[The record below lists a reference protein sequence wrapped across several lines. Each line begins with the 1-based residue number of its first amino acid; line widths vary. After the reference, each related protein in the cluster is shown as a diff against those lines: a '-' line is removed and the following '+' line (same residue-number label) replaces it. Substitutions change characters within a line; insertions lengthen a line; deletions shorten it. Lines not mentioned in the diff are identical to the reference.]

1 MITNNWI
8 YSQRL
13 GDVFITH
20 DNIGWVVGK
29 DLKNHCV
36 ALTKQDME
44 KPITSLYKSP
54 VAKRKVKT
62 TARTPLELSLNHVE
76 LT

>member
-1 MITNNWI
+1 MFNNTWI

-13 GDVFITH
+13 GDVFMTH

-44 KPITSLYKSP
+44 KPKTSLLKQP
-54 VAKRKVKT
+54 IKTRNRKT
-62 TARTPLELSLNHVE
+62 TNGTLPQLLNSSLG
-76 LT
+76 

>member
-1 MITNNWI
+1 MINNSWI

-29 DLKNHCV
+29 DLKNV
-36 ALTKQDME
+36 TIPSQ
-44 KPITSLYKSP
+44 
-54 VAKRKVKT
+54 
-62 TARTPLELSLNHVE
+62 HVE
-76 LT
+76 IQKPERSKNLKPP

>member
-1 MITNNWI
+1 MPNNIWI

-20 DNIGWVVGK
+20 DNVGWVVGK

-36 ALTKQDME
+36 DLTIKDME
-44 KPITSLYKSP
+44 KPKTSLYKTS
-54 VAKRKVKT
+54 ANKRLHRNGT
-62 TARTPLELSLNHVE
+62 TTPLEVSPNNVE
-76 LT
+76 

>member
-1 MITNNWI
+1 MLNNTWI

-29 DLKNHCV
+29 ELKNHCV
-36 ALTKQDME
+36 ALTNQDME
-44 KPITSLYKSP
+44 KPKTSLYKTS
-54 VAKRKVKT
+54 ANKRVH
-62 TARTPLELSLNHVE
+62 NDGV
-76 LT
+76 

>member
-1 MITNNWI
+1 MINNAWI

-13 GDVFITH
+13 GDVFLTH

-36 ALTKQDME
+36 ALSKQDME
-44 KPITSLYKSP
+44 KPKTSLL
-54 VAKRKVKT
+54 KRPT
-62 TARTPLELSLNHVE
+62 QFRNH
-76 LT
+76 

>member
-1 MITNNWI
+1 MITNNWS

-44 KPITSLYKSP
+44 RPRTSLLRKPLKS
-54 VAKRKVKT
+54 RNRKT
-62 TARTPLELSLNHVE
+62 TNRTPPELLNSSLE
-76 LT
+76 

>member
-1 MITNNWI
+1 MLSNNWI

-13 GDVFITH
+13 GDVFMTH

-44 KPITSLYKSP
+44 KPKTSLYKTS
-54 VAKRKVKT
+54 VAQR
-62 TARTPLELSLNHVE
+62 RHNGRSRIPLETPVQSTSL
-76 LT
+76 

>member
-1 MITNNWI
+1 MINNSWI

-44 KPITSLYKSP
+44 KPKTSLYRTP
-54 VAKRKVKT
+54 VAKRKHNNGS
-62 TARTPLELSLNHVE
+62 RTPLEIPVE
-76 LT
+76 STSP

>member
-1 MITNNWI
+1 MINNSWI

-44 KPITSLYKSP
+44 KPKTSLLRKPLKS
-54 VAKRKVKT
+54 RNRKT
-62 TARTPLELSLNHVE
+62 TNGTTPELSNSSLE
-76 LT
+76 

>member
-1 MITNNWI
+1 MLNNAWI

-29 DLKNHCV
+29 DLNNHCV
-36 ALTKQDME
+36 ALTNQDME
-44 KPITSLYKSP
+44 KPKTSLLRKPLKS
-54 VAKRKVKT
+54 RNRKT
-62 TARTPLELSLNHVE
+62 TNGTPPEILNSSLG
-76 LT
+76 